1 MPTSNLL
8 EYLSK
13 LPDHRMMKK
22 TLHRLDERV
31 FVAICAVI
39 SGAQGWS
46 DIVEFAHNKLE

>member
-22 TLHRLDERV
+22 ASQRLNEMM
-31 FVAICAVI
+31 FVAICVVI
-39 SGAQGWS
+39 RGAQG
-46 DIVEFAHNKLE
+46 